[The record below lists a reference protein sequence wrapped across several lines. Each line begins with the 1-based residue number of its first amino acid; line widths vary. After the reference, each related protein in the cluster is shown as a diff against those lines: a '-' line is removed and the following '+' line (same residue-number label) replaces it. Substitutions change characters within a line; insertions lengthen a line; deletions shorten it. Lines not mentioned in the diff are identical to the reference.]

1 MKKLQKLVSF
11 ALVGALAFSL
21 AACGNDGSKGGK
33 EETDGAPD
41 PSTIQC
47 ESVTAEQWA
56 AAFDISEYT
65 NATARVFQ
73 RVSVGGQRSD
83 MTSVMRLNGN
93 RAELLDRRVDTAIN
107 RTLRETSYVEK
118 SGGEYFKYVKSED
131 TGKYEKKS
139 TSAGDF
145 GFRPDSIVS
154 LDETTIDLRNAYD
167 SFTPDQKNVYT
178 AKLTDSSVNGGTEM
192 NLTVMIADG
201 KVAYVRNSYS
211 VNTGGPTVSNVITIQ
226 IYDVGTT
233 AEIVLP
239 NVDAQ

>member
-83 MTSVMRLNGN
+83 MTSVAPKREQSRTSRSESRYGDQQDAARN
-93 RAELLDRRVDTAIN
+93 ELCRKIGRRV
-107 RTLRETSYVEK
+107 
-118 SGGEYFKYVKSED
+118 F
-131 TGKYEKKS
+131 
-139 TSAGDF
+139 
-145 GFRPDSIVS
+145 
-154 LDETTIDLRNAYD
+154 
-167 SFTPDQKNVYT
+167 
-178 AKLTDSSVNGGTEM
+178 
-192 NLTVMIADG
+192 
-201 KVAYVRNSYS
+201 
-211 VNTGGPTVSNVITIQ
+211 
-226 IYDVGTT
+226 
-233 AEIVLP
+233 
-239 NVDAQ
+239 